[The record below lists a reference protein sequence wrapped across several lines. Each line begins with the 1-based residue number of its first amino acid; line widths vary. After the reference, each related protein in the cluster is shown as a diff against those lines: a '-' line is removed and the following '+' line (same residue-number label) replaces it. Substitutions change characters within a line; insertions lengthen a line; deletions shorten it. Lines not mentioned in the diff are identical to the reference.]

1 MKKTLLFLCLM
12 YASLSFSQRLDRKI
26 AQSSDLVVSINGN
39 NILDLL
45 DIHLFDNSSFGKKVL
60 KSVNRKRK
68 EKVNSVADI
77 GFSLKNKS
85 YYAFKQTDS
94 INYHTFV
101 MNLNSANDFEKVIG
115 ESKQKKI
122 IKENG
127 INILQ
132 NTKDITI
139 WNDHTLLL
147 VIADRSYSYFRKNK
161 ERLIKSH
168 VWESKSFYKLKK
180 HLAKKWTKEYALNSF
195 NEKNKSIRNNSSYLK
210 SINKKAIASLWIR
223 SYSDLVNSA
232 LKKNMGF
239 LLKKLANDKDTLK
252 NKYTVESM
260 VAHLFVNKND
270 ITFSTEIFFN
280 NALAKSLR
288 KIYNSKLNKSF
299 LNYIDTNK
307 ALSYLS
313 FSINTSN
320 LLKEYPNII
329 VNTYGSLFPKIK
341 EEATVASDLINLFLD
356 EEAIGKLVTGD
367 AVLILNDLKE
377 EEVNY
382 TTYDYD
388 KDFKKTENVK
398 TKKEL
403 RPSFLFMLGT
413 ENKDLITKLSLLSAK
428 HNTTTTYDKY
438 FKVSSLKEKLPI
450 DLFFTTKDGIF
461 FVTNSEKQ
469 IKDIAND
476 TFVSNVKK
484 HQSLLRKNSSVAYID
499 INGILAKLPRNSNSY
514 EVKLATKVM
523 TTFKEVYITTGSV
536 KGKRMKSELKIN
548 LKESSK
554 NPLEVLLD
562 LFEDIK

>member
-1 MKKTLLFLCLM
+1 M

-39 NILDLL
+39 DILDLL

-101 MNLNSANDFEKVIG
+101 MNLNSANDFEKIIG
-115 ESKQKKI
+115 ESKQKNI

-127 INILQ
+127 ISILQ

-168 VWESKSFYKLKK
+168 IWESKSFYKLKK

-210 SINKKAIASLWIR
+210 SIHKKAIASLWIR

-450 DLFFTTKDGIF
+450 DLFFTTKDDIF

-499 INGILAKLPRNSNSY
+499 INGILAKLPSNSNSY

>member
-223 SYSDLVNSA
+223 SYSNLVNSA

-403 RPSFLFMLGT
+403 RPSFLLMLGT

-428 HNTTTTYDKY
+428 HNTTTTY
-438 FKVSSLKEKLPI
+438 
-450 DLFFTTKDGIF
+450 
-461 FVTNSEKQ
+461 
-469 IKDIAND
+469 
-476 TFVSNVKK
+476 
-484 HQSLLRKNSSVAYID
+484 
-499 INGILAKLPRNSNSY
+499 
-514 EVKLATKVM
+514 
-523 TTFKEVYITTGSV
+523 
-536 KGKRMKSELKIN
+536 
-548 LKESSK
+548 
-554 NPLEVLLD
+554 
-562 LFEDIK
+562 

>member
-260 VAHLFVNKND
+260 IAHLFVNKND

-428 HNTTTTYDKY
+428 HNTTTTYDK
-438 FKVSSLKEKLPI
+438 
-450 DLFFTTKDGIF
+450 
-461 FVTNSEKQ
+461 
-469 IKDIAND
+469 
-476 TFVSNVKK
+476 
-484 HQSLLRKNSSVAYID
+484 
-499 INGILAKLPRNSNSY
+499 
-514 EVKLATKVM
+514 
-523 TTFKEVYITTGSV
+523 
-536 KGKRMKSELKIN
+536 
-548 LKESSK
+548 
-554 NPLEVLLD
+554 
-562 LFEDIK
+562 

>member
-39 NILDLL
+39 DILDLL

-101 MNLNSANDFEKVIG
+101 MNLNSANDFEKIIG
-115 ESKQKKI
+115 ESKQKNI

-127 INILQ
+127 ISILQ

-168 VWESKSFYKLKK
+168 IWESKSFYKLKK

-210 SINKKAIASLWIR
+210 SIHKKAIASLWIR

-367 AVLILNDLKE
+367 TVLILNDLKE

-450 DLFFTTKDGIF
+450 DLFFTTKDDIF

-499 INGILAKLPRNSNSY
+499 INGILAKLPSNSNSY